1 MRRTTALVVALA
13 TERRALLPC
22 LASTRLD
29 WVDGLP
35 AVHGE
40 VAGQPVL
47 LVQAGI
53 GFFRARAAVEAIA
66 SRHALTAVWSVG
78 LAGGLIDPL
87 GAGDLVC
94 PLAILPDAAGAE
106 AIPTGPAAQ
115 KILAA
120 LTAAGLSVHP
130 GPLFTS
136 RVALR
141 TPEEKQAAHRRTSAA
156 AVDMEAA
163 GVALAARELH
173 VPAVALKAIA
183 DPVGESLPEIVA
195 ACMTPA
201 GGLSWQGI
209 LRAFAAVEGRRSL
222 ARLRQAA
229 RCAEAALRQA
239 LPFALK
245 AWPALT
251 SSGRSSTM

>member
-1 MRRTTALVVALA
+1 MRRTTAIVVALA
-13 TERRALLPC
+13 AERRALLPC

-53 GFFRARAAVEAIA
+53 GFSRARAAVEAIA
-66 SRHALTAVWSVG
+66 RRHPLAAVWSIG
-78 LAGGLIDPL
+78 LAGGLIDSL
-87 GAGDLVC
+87 GPGTLVC
-94 PLAILPDAAGAE
+94 PLAILPDAAGDA
-106 AIPTGPAAQ
+106 AIPTAPAAR

-120 LTAAGLSVHP
+120 LQAAGLPAHP

-141 TPEEKQAAHRRTSAA
+141 TPEEKQATHRRTSAV

-163 GVALAARELH
+163 GVALAAKELH
-173 VPAVALKAIA
+173 VSAVALKAIA
-183 DPVGESLPEIVA
+183 DPVGEPLPEIVA
-195 ACMTPA
+195 RCMTPS

-209 LRAFAAVEGRRSL
+209 LRALAAAEGRRSL

-229 RCAEAALRQA
+229 RLAEAALRQA
-239 LPFALK
+239 LPI
-245 AWPALT
+245 ALT
-251 SSGRSSTM
+251 HAHSRE